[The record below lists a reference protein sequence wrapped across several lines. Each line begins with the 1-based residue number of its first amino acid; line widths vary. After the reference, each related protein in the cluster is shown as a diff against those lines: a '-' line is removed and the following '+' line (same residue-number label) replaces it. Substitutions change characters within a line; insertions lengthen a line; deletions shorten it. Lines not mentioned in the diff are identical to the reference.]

1 MTVCLDNQKD
11 SAAKT
16 VSNGKRVDFCN
27 PLLKEKYARKEP
39 NIFRLEKH
47 PLFDPVLSC

>member
-11 SAAKT
+11 SAAAKT
-16 VSNGKRVDFCN
+16 ASTGERVDFCN
-27 PLLKEKYARKEP
+27 PLLNARKEP
-39 NIFRLEKH
+39 AIFRLEKH